1 MVVDK
6 PLPGGNSIAAGLME
20 KGAWRWPAML
30 ARPPWP
36 PKRGN
41 LVLLSSITFKLGHT
55 AMVWAVWVIQIPWVP
70 PGCPQNDL
78 VNIREGRECVAQ

>member
-1 MVVDK
+1 MH
-6 PLPGGNSIAAGLME
+6 
-20 KGAWRWPAML
+20 

-70 PGCPQNDL
+70 PGCSQNDL
-78 VNIREGRECVAQ
+78 VNIREGRECVAQWLNEEQQIKLSSKELIL